1 MFKSNKFGRIFWVDD
16 ELEFKS
22 CPLCVDGT
30 GDFDVEDYVS
40 DWTDWEGVDMNE
52 LLAIHKVCILNKTQY
67 AGSLSLNDYA
77 HKVTDKKDIVVDTF
91 TEELDVKKYIK
102 SQDLEGDISTVRD
115 SDYADKVDTLVDKM
129 GMTNYKFN
137 EQFYNE
143 IVKDSTFSYG
153 KFNEIN
159 YPLHLQQQ

>member
-22 CPLCVDGT
+22 CPLNVDGT
-30 GDFDVEDYVS
+30 GDFNCEDYVS
-40 DWTDWEGVDMNE
+40 EWTDWEGVDYNE

-67 AGSLSLNDYA
+67 AGSLSINDYA
-77 HKVTDKKDIVVDTF
+77 HKITDKKD
-91 TEELDVKKYIK
+91 
-102 SQDLEGDISTVRD
+102 
-115 SDYADKVDTLVDKM
+115 DYAEKVDRLVDNM
-129 GMTNYKFN
+129 GMRKYKFD

-143 IVKDSTFSYG
+143 IVSDSTFSYG
-153 KFNEIN
+153 KFNETN

>member
-1 MFKSNKFGRIFWVDD
+1 MYKSNKFGRIFWVDD

-22 CPLCVDGT
+22 CPLNVDET
-30 GDFDVEDYVS
+30 GDFTCEDYVS
-40 DWTDWEGVDMNE
+40 EWTDWEGVDMNE

-67 AGSLSLNDYA
+67 AGSLSLNDKA
-77 HKVTDKKDIVVDTF
+77 HKITNSDD
-91 TEELDVKKYIK
+91 
-102 SQDLEGDISTVRD
+102 
-115 SDYADKVDTLVDKM
+115 DYAEKVDRLVDNM
-129 GMTNYKFN
+129 GMRKYKWD

>member
-22 CPLCVDGT
+22 CPLNVDET

-40 DWTDWEGVDMNE
+40 EWTDWEGVDMNE

-77 HKVTDKKDIVVDTF
+77 HKVTDKKD
-91 TEELDVKKYIK
+91 
-102 SQDLEGDISTVRD
+102 
-115 SDYADKVDTLVDKM
+115 DYADKVDTLVDKM
-129 GMTNYKFN
+129 GMTKYKWD

-153 KFNEIN
+153 KFNENN
-159 YPLHLQQQ
+159 YPIHLQQQ